1 MWRTA
6 PAVAVVSVAG
16 AGLTRL
22 WLGVHWSA
30 DVLAGWLLGGC
41 LVAFSIASYG
51 RLALSREP

>member
-1 MWRTA
+1 MYDLLPDLPRLR
-6 PAVAVVSVAG
+6 G

-41 LVAFSIASYG
+41 LVAFSIASYS
-51 RLALSREP
+51 RLALSRER